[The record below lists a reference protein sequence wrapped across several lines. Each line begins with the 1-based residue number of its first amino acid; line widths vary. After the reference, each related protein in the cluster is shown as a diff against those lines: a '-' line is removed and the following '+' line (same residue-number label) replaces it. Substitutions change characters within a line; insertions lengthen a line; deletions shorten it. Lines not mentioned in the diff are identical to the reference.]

1 MRKCDKKRTLRR
13 RALGRGSRTRTH
25 DQRFWRPRLYQLS
38 YTPIFNIGRTMNWW
52 AFRDSNPGPSGYEP
66 DALTN

>member
-38 YTPIFNIGRTMNWW
+38 YTPIYEKRNANYR